1 MAAVET
7 TAAGRP
13 GRARRRVH
21 PARRVP
27 WALALPAVAACF
39 CLFILPALLG
49 AGYAFTNWD
58 GLTSPKWL
66 GLANFSE
73 FFGNSESAE
82 VLLHTLEIGVAYVIG
97 VNLVGLGLAVGLEST
112 LKSRGIL
119 RAVFFLPAVISPLV
133 VAFIWKFMLD
143 ANGAINEALAAVG
156 LGSLEKPWLG
166 EPTLALASV
175 VVVMIWQFAGYH
187 MLIYSAGLQGIQ
199 AELREAA
206 AVDGAGPWRR
216 FRDITLPLL
225 RPTMT
230 ISVALSTITSFMVF
244 DQVIAL
250 TGGGPAGA
258 TETLGTYVYKQAFV
272 NGRYGYSAA
281 VALLLVIGV
290 CAVAIAQFRISRGRA
305 ADAV

>member
-1 MAAVET
+1 M
-7 TAAGRP
+7 
-13 GRARRRVH
+13 RRRTH
-21 PARRVP
+21 PSRRVP
-27 WALALPAVAACF
+27 WLFAVPAVLICF
-39 CLFILPALLG
+39 GLFILPALLG

-58 GLTSPKWL
+58 GLTSPRWL
-66 GLANFSE
+66 GFGNFTE
-73 FFGNSESAE
+73 FFGDSESID
-82 VLLHTLEIGVAYVIG
+82 VLLHTLEISAAYVVG
-97 VNLVGLGLAVGLEST
+97 VNLVGLGLALALERT
-112 LKSRGIL
+112 LKTRGLL
-119 RAVFFLPAVISPLV
+119 RALFFLPAVVSPLV

-143 ANGAINEALAAVG
+143 ANGAINEALGAVG

-166 EPTLALASV
+166 EPTLALISI

-187 MLIYSAGLQGIQ
+187 MLIYSAGLQSLQ

-206 AVDGAGPWRR
+206 AVDGASPWRR

-225 RPTMT
+225 KPAMT
-230 ISVALSTITSFMVF
+230 ISVALSTITSLMVF

-250 TGGGPAGA
+250 TGGGPAGS

-290 CAVAIAQFRISRGRA
+290 CAVAFVQFRVARRGTAEAGR
-305 ADAV
+305 